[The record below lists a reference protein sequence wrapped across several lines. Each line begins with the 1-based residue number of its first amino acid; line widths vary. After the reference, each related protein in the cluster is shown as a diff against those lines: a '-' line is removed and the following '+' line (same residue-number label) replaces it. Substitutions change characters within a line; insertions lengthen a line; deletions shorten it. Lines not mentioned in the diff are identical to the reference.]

1 MNRKGSERPSER
13 ANRSIVETNMLEK
26 NLCEKSGLIVMWHF
40 SLFISAHV
48 APRPEPKRRE
58 RGERDRDKAFGS
70 IREEK
75 TETREIPKM
84 EKTHPNLG
92 GREGLK
98 GRIVR

>member
-1 MNRKGSERPSER
+1 MAPSGSW
-13 ANRSIVETNMLEK
+13 L
-26 NLCEKSGLIVMWHF
+26 
-40 SLFISAHV
+40 

-92 GREGLK
+92 RREGLRK
-98 GRIVR
+98 DCEITIDS